1 MKTRRAFA
9 LGGAIAVFGLALV
22 ISVGDSLAQQM
33 QRVSY
38 KSPAENAK
46 YTQQHI
52 IDVEDV
58 PGHQVRV
65 YEIHRTFPN
74 NAPVFDGIK
83 LKETWTRSISDY
95 VAGNGTSPGYTVY
108 VLENGDKF
116 FAQLFTVSQSAG
128 GGKNTATTVGHIT
141 GGTGKFVGMQG
152 TIRSVAAAEPT
163 RGVIETQSEIEYKF
177 GN

>member
-9 LGGAIAVFGLALV
+9 LGAIAVLGLALA
-22 ISVGDSLAQQM
+22 ISATDSLAQQM

-46 YTQQHI
+46 YTQQHV
-52 IDVEDV
+52 IDVGNV

-74 NAPVFDGIK
+74 NTPVFNGIK

-128 GGKNTATTVGHIT
+128 EGKNTATTVGRIT
-141 GGTGKFVGMQG
+141 GGTGKFVGIQG